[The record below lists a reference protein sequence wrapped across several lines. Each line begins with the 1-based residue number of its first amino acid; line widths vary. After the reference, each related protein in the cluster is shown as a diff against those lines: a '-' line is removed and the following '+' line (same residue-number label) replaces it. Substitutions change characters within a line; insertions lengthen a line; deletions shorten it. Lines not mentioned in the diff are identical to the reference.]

1 MASPPGRRELY
12 TPGRRLPGRAREKDI
27 DLSRDSSS
35 NLPYLEGLIFMTVL
49 VADDHDV
56 NRKLLRT
63 LLSAGGYDVVE
74 AANGNDAL
82 QFLRDARQPIVGLI
96 DWEMPQIEG
105 IEVCRQ
111 ARTLN
116 PDTPLFLI
124 LVTVRDTKQDVVTGL
139 EAGANDYITKPF
151 DKTELLARV
160 KIGSQMVELQQTL
173 THRVNEL
180 KDALISV
187 KQLSGLL
194 PICSYCKKIRD
205 DQNYWQQVEAY
216 VGKHSEAKFSHS
228 ICPTCYED
236 IVKPEMVK
244 LGIQP

>member
-1 MASPPGRRELY
+1 
-12 TPGRRLPGRAREKDI
+12 
-27 DLSRDSSS
+27 
-35 NLPYLEGLIFMTVL
+35 
-49 VADDHDV
+49 
-56 NRKLLRT
+56 
-63 LLSAGGYDVVE
+63 VVE

-82 QFLRDARQPIVGLI
+82 QFLRNAHQPIVGLI
-96 DWEMPQIEG
+96 DWEMPQVEG

-111 ARTLN
+111 ARALN
-116 PDTPLFLI
+116 HETPLFLI
-124 LVTVRDTKQDVVTGL
+124 LVTVRDTKQDVVAGL

>member
-1 MASPPGRRELY
+1 
-12 TPGRRLPGRAREKDI
+12 
-27 DLSRDSSS
+27 
-35 NLPYLEGLIFMTVL
+35 MTVL

-63 LLSAGGYDVVE
+63 LLSAEGYEVIE

-82 QFLRDARQPIVGLI
+82 TFLNALKMPVVGLI
-96 DWEMPQIEG
+96 DWEMPQVEG

-111 ARTLN
+111 TRALN
-116 PDTPLFLI
+116 PETPLFLI

-139 EAGANDYITKPF
+139 QAGANDYITKPF

-173 THRVNEL
+173 TQHVKEL

-216 VGKHSEAKFSHS
+216 VGKHSEAQFSHS